1 VLDLGPAAG
10 LIWRPEE
17 GSMDDP
23 IYVTRDG
30 PIATVVLNRPEKLN
44 AISVA
49 MSRRL
54 QEVMEACDRDDDLR
68 CVVLRG
74 TGGRAF
80 SVGADISEFEAT
92 RSSAAKPREYARVSY
107 RAFHSVRAC
116 RHPVVAMIQGLC
128 VGGGFGLA
136 ALCDLKVCGESSRF
150 GVPIKRLGLV
160 ESHQELEAIVRA
172 IGAGPTLEILLT
184 GDLLDAQAAVRI
196 GFVNRVVPDDRV
208 EVETHAVAGKIAE
221 GAPLAARWHKQF
233 VYDLAAGRPLS
244 DEERDVAYQCFDT
257 EDFQIGYRAF
267 LAKTTPRFV
276 GR

>member
-1 VLDLGPAAG
+1 
-10 LIWRPEE
+10 
-17 GSMDDP
+17 MDDP
-23 IYVTRDG
+23 IYVTREG

-44 AISVA
+44 AMSMA
-49 MSRRL
+49 MARRL
-54 QEVMEACDRDDDLR
+54 REIMEACDGDADLR

-92 RSSAAKPREYARVSY
+92 RSSAAKAREYARVGNP
-107 RAFHSVRAC
+107 AFHSVRAC
-116 RHPVVAMIQGLC
+116 RHPVIALIQGLC

-136 ALCDLKVCGESSRF
+136 ALCDIKVCGESSRF

-160 ESHQELEAIVRA
+160 ESHDELEAVVRA

-184 GDLLDAQAAVRI
+184 GDLLDAAGALRI

-208 EVETHAVAGKIAE
+208 EEETFAMARRIAE
-221 GAPLAARWHKQF
+221 GAPLAARWHKRF
-233 VYDLAAGRPLS
+233 VYDLVARRPLT
-244 DEERDVAYQCFDT
+244 DEERDVAYHCFDT
-257 EDFQIGYRAF
+257 QDFQIGYRAF

>member
-1 VLDLGPAAG
+1 
-10 LIWRPEE
+10 
-17 GSMDDP
+17 MDDP
-23 IYVTRDG
+23 IYLTRDG
-30 PIATVVLNRPEKLN
+30 AIATVVLNRPEKLN
-44 AISVA
+44 AMSVA
-49 MSRRL
+49 MARRL
-54 QEVMEACDRDDDLR
+54 EELMVACDRDADLR

-92 RSSAAKPREYARVSY
+92 RSSAAKAREYARVTNP
-107 RAFHSVRAC
+107 AFQSVRAC
-116 RHPVVAMIQGLC
+116 RHPVVALIEGLC

-136 ALCDLKVCGESSRF
+136 ALCDIKVCGASSRF

-160 ESHQELEAIVRA
+160 ESHDEMEAIVRA

-184 GDLLDAQAAVRI
+184 GDLLDAETALRI

-208 EVETHAVAGKIAE
+208 EEETYALAQRIAD
-221 GAPLAARWHKQF
+221 GAPLAARWHKRF
-233 VYDLAAGRPLS
+233 VYDLVSRRPLT
-244 DEERDVAYQCFDT
+244 DAEKDVAYHCFDT

>member
-1 VLDLGPAAG
+1 M
-10 LIWRPEE
+10 
-17 GSMDDP
+17 SDP
-23 IYVTRDG
+23 IFVTRDG

-54 QEVMEACDRDDDLR
+54 REIMEACDQNETLR

-74 TGGRAF
+74 AGGRAF
-80 SVGADISEFEAT
+80 SVGADIAEFEAT
-92 RSSAAKPREYARVSY
+92 RSSAAKAREYARVGNP
-107 RAFHSVRAC
+107 AFQSVRAC
-116 RHPVVAMIQGLC
+116 RHPVVALVEGLC

-136 ALCDLKVCGESSRF
+136 ALCDIKVCGESSRF

-160 ESHQELEAIVRA
+160 ESHEELEAMVRA

-184 GDLLDAQAAVRI
+184 GDLIDAQAALRI
-196 GFVNRVVPDDRV
+196 GFVNRVMPDDRV
-208 EVETHAVAGKIAE
+208 EEETYAIARKISD
-221 GAPLAARWHKQF
+221 GAPLAARWHKRF
-233 VYDLAAGRPLS
+233 VYDLVARRPLTA
-244 DEERDVAYQCFDT
+244 EERDVAYHCFDT

>member
-1 VLDLGPAAG
+1 
-10 LIWRPEE
+10 
-17 GSMDDP
+17 MDDP

-30 PIATVVLNRPEKLN
+30 PVATVALNRPEKLN

-54 QEVMEACDRDDDLR
+54 REIMEECDRDETLR

-92 RSSAAKPREYARVSY
+92 RSSAAKAREYARVGNP
-107 RAFHSVRAC
+107 AFQAVRSC
-116 RHPVVAMIQGLC
+116 RHPVVALVEGLC

-136 ALCDLKVCGESSRF
+136 ALCDIKVCGESSRF
-150 GVPIKRLGLV
+150 GVPVKRLGLV
-160 ESHQELEAIVRA
+160 ESHEELEAVVRA

-184 GDLLDAQAAVRI
+184 GDLLDARATLRI

-208 EVETHAVAGKIAE
+208 EEETYALARRIAE
-221 GAPLAARWHKQF
+221 GAPLAARWHKRF
-233 VYDLAAGRPLS
+233 VYDLVARRPLTA
-244 DEERDVAYQCFDT
+244 EERDVAYHCFDT

>member
-1 VLDLGPAAG
+1 
-10 LIWRPEE
+10 
-17 GSMDDP
+17 MDDP
-23 IYVTRDG
+23 IYLTRDG
-30 PIATVVLNRPEKLN
+30 AIATVVLNRPEKLN
-44 AISVA
+44 AMSVA
-49 MSRRL
+49 MARRL
-54 QEVMEACDRDDDLR
+54 EELMVACDRDADLR

-92 RSSAAKPREYARVSY
+92 RSSAAKAREYARVTNP
-107 RAFHSVRAC
+107 AFQSVRAC
-116 RHPVVAMIQGLC
+116 RHPVVALIEGLC

-136 ALCDLKVCGESSRF
+136 ALCDIKVCGASSRF

-160 ESHQELEAIVRA
+160 ESHDEMEAIVRA

-184 GDLLDAQAAVRI
+184 GDLLDAQAALRI

-208 EVETHAVAGKIAE
+208 EEETYALAQRIAD
-221 GAPLAARWHKQF
+221 GAPLAARWHKRF
-233 VYDLAAGRPLS
+233 VYDLVARRPLT
-244 DEERDVAYQCFDT
+244 DAEKDAAYHCFDT

-267 LAKTTPRFV
+267 LSKTPPRFV

>member
-1 VLDLGPAAG
+1 MS
-10 LIWRPEE
+10 E
-17 GSMDDP
+17 P

-44 AISVA
+44 AMSVA
-49 MSRRL
+49 MNRRL
-54 QEVMEACDRDDDLR
+54 REIMEACDADPDLR

-80 SVGADISEFEAT
+80 CVGADIAEFEAT
-92 RSSAAKPREYARVSY
+92 RSSAAKAREYARLGNP
-107 RAFHSVRAC
+107 ALQSVREC
-116 RHPVVAMIQGLC
+116 RHPVVALIQGLC

-136 ALCDLKVCGESSRF
+136 ALADIKVCGESSRF

-160 ESHQELEAIVRA
+160 ESHEELEAVVRA

-184 GDLLDAQAAVRI
+184 GDLLDARDALRV

-208 EVETHAVAGKIAE
+208 EDEAYAVARKIAE
-221 GAPLAARWHKQF
+221 GAPLAARWHKRF
-233 VYDLAAGRPLS
+233 VYDLVARRSLT
-244 DEERDVAYQCFDT
+244 DEERDVAYHCFDT
-257 EDFQIGYRAF
+257 EDFRIGYRAF

>member
-1 VLDLGPAAG
+1 MS
-10 LIWRPEE
+10 E
-17 GSMDDP
+17 P

-54 QEVMEACDRDDDLR
+54 REIMEACDRDEDLR
-68 CVVLRG
+68 CVVVRG

-80 SVGADISEFEAT
+80 SVGADIAEFEAT
-92 RSSAAKPREYARVSY
+92 RSSAAKAREYARVGNP
-107 RAFHSVRAC
+107 AFQSVRSC
-116 RHPVVAMIQGLC
+116 RHPVVALVEGLC

-136 ALCDLKVCGESSRF
+136 ALCDIKVCGESSRF

-160 ESHQELEAIVRA
+160 ESHEELEALVRA
-172 IGAGPTLEILLT
+172 VGAGPTLEILLT
-184 GDLLDAQAAVRI
+184 GDLLDARAALRI
-196 GFVNRVVPDDRV
+196 GFVNRVVADDHV
-208 EVETHAVAGKIAE
+208 EEETYAIARKIAE
-221 GAPLAARWHKQF
+221 GAPLAARWHKRF
-233 VYDLAAGRPLS
+233 VYDLVARRALTA
-244 DEERDVAYQCFDT
+244 EERDVAYHCFDT

-267 LAKTTPRFV
+267 LAKTTPRFI

>member
-1 VLDLGPAAG
+1 
-10 LIWRPEE
+10 
-17 GSMDDP
+17 MDDP

-30 PIATVVLNRPEKLN
+30 PIAIVALNRPEKLN
-44 AISVA
+44 AMSVA

-54 QEVMEACDRDDDLR
+54 REIMEACDRDESLR

-92 RSSAAKPREYARVSY
+92 RSSAAKAREYARAGNP
-107 RAFHSVRAC
+107 AFHSVRAC

-136 ALCDLKVCGESSRF
+136 ALCDVKICGESSRF
-150 GVPIKRLGLV
+150 GVPVKRLGLV
-160 ESHQELEAIVRA
+160 ESHQELEAVVRA
-172 IGAGPTLEILLT
+172 IGAGPTLEMLLT
-184 GDLLDAQAAVRI
+184 GDLLDATSALRI
-196 GFVNRVVPDDRV
+196 GFVNRVVADERV
-208 EVETHAVAGKIAE
+208 EEETYGVARKIAE

-233 VYDLAAGRPLS
+233 VYDLVARRPLT
-244 DEERDVAYQCFDT
+244 DEEREVAYQCFDT

>member
-1 VLDLGPAAG
+1 MSDQ
-10 LIWRPEE
+10 
-17 GSMDDP
+17 

-30 PIATVVLNRPEKLN
+30 PIATVALNRPEKLN

-54 QEVMEACDRDDDLR
+54 REIMEECDRDETLR

-80 SVGADISEFEAT
+80 SVGADIAEFEAM
-92 RSSAAKPREYARVSY
+92 RSSAAKAREYARVGTP
-107 RAFHSVRAC
+107 AFHSVRAC
-116 RHPVVAMIQGLC
+116 RHPVIALIQGLC

-136 ALCDLKVCGESSRF
+136 ALCDIKVCGESSRF

-160 ESHQELEAIVRA
+160 ESHDELEAVVRA

-184 GDLLDAQAAVRI
+184 GDLLNAAGALRI
-196 GFVNRVVPDDRV
+196 GFVNRVVPDGCV
-208 EVETHAVAGKIAE
+208 EEETYAMAGRIAE
-221 GAPLAARWHKQF
+221 GAPLAARWHKRF
-233 VYDLAAGRPLS
+233 VYDLVARRPLT
-244 DEERDVAYQCFDT
+244 DEERDVAYHCFDT
-257 EDFQIGYRAF
+257 QDFQIGYRAF

>member
-1 VLDLGPAAG
+1 MS
-10 LIWRPEE
+10 E
-17 GSMDDP
+17 P
-23 IYVTRDG
+23 IYMTQDG

-54 QEVMEACDRDDDLR
+54 REIMEACDRDTDLR

-74 TGGRAF
+74 IGGRAF

-92 RSSAAKPREYARVSY
+92 RSSAAKAREYARVGNP
-107 RAFHSVRAC
+107 AFQSVRAC
-116 RHPVVAMIQGLC
+116 RHPVVALIEGLC

-136 ALCDLKVCGESSRF
+136 GLADIKVCGESSRF

-160 ESHQELEAIVRA
+160 ESHEELEAVVRA
-172 IGAGPTLEILLT
+172 VGAGPTLEILLT
-184 GDLLDAQAAVRI
+184 GDLLDAQAALRI
-196 GFVNRVVPDDRV
+196 GFVNRVVSDDQV
-208 EVETHAVAGKIAE
+208 EAETYAVARKIAE
-221 GAPLAARWHKQF
+221 GAPLAARWHKRF
-233 VYDLAAGRPLS
+233 VYDLVARRPLTA
-244 DEERDVAYQCFDT
+244 EERDVAYHCFDT

>member
-1 VLDLGPAAG
+1 MS
-10 LIWRPEE
+10 E
-17 GSMDDP
+17 P

-44 AISVA
+44 AMSVA
-49 MSRRL
+49 MNRRL
-54 QEVMEACDRDDDLR
+54 GEIMEACDADLDLR

-80 SVGADISEFEAT
+80 CVGADIAEFEAT
-92 RSSAAKPREYARVSY
+92 RSSAAKAREYARLGNP
-107 RAFHSVRAC
+107 ALQSVREC
-116 RHPVVAMIQGLC
+116 RHPVVALIQGLC

-136 ALCDLKVCGESSRF
+136 ALADIKVCGESSRF

-160 ESHQELEAIVRA
+160 ESHEELEAVVRA

-184 GDLLDAQAAVRI
+184 GDLLDARDALRV

-208 EVETHAVAGKIAE
+208 EEEAYAVARKIAE
-221 GAPLAARWHKQF
+221 GAPLAARWHKRF
-233 VYDLAAGRPLS
+233 VYDLVARRPLT
-244 DEERDVAYQCFDT
+244 DEERDVAYHCFDT
-257 EDFQIGYRAF
+257 EDFRIGYRAF

>member
-1 VLDLGPAAG
+1 M
-10 LIWRPEE
+10 
-17 GSMDDP
+17 SDP

-30 PIATVVLNRPEKLN
+30 AIATVVLNRPEKLN

-54 QEVMEACDRDDDLR
+54 REIMEECDRDESLR

-92 RSSAAKPREYARVSY
+92 RSSAAKAREYARLGNP
-107 RAFHSVRAC
+107 AFQSVRSC
-116 RHPVVAMIQGLC
+116 RHPVVGLVQGLC

-136 ALCDLKVCGESSRF
+136 ALCDIKVCGESSRF
-150 GVPIKRLGLV
+150 GVPVKRLGLV
-160 ESHQELEAIVRA
+160 ESHEELEAVVRA

-184 GDLLDAQAAVRI
+184 GDLLDAQAALRV
-196 GFVNRVVPDDRV
+196 GFVNRVVADDRV
-208 EVETHAVAGKIAE
+208 EEEAYAIARKIAE
-221 GAPLAARWHKQF
+221 GAPLAARWHKRF
-233 VYDLAAGRPLS
+233 VYDLVARRPLTN
-244 DEERDVAYQCFDT
+244 EERDVAYHCFDT

>member
-1 VLDLGPAAG
+1 MS
-10 LIWRPEE
+10 E
-17 GSMDDP
+17 P

-30 PIATVVLNRPEKLN
+30 PVATVVLNRPEKLN
-44 AISVA
+44 AISMA

-54 QEVMEACDRDDDLR
+54 REIMEECDRDEALR
-68 CVVLRG
+68 CVVVRG

-80 SVGADISEFEAT
+80 SVGADIAEFEAT
-92 RSSAAKPREYARVSY
+92 RSSAAKAREYARAGNP
-107 RAFHSVRAC
+107 AFQSVRSC
-116 RHPVVAMIQGLC
+116 RHPVVALVEGLC

-136 ALCDLKVCGESSRF
+136 ALCDIKVCGESSRF

-160 ESHQELEAIVRA
+160 ESHEELEAVVRA

-184 GDLLDAQAAVRI
+184 GDLLDAQAALRI

-208 EVETHAVAGKIAE
+208 EEEAYAIAGKIAE
-221 GAPLAARWHKQF
+221 GAPLAARWHKRF
-233 VYDLAAGRPLS
+233 VYDLVARRPLTA
-244 DEERDVAYQCFDT
+244 EERDVAYHCFDT

>member
-1 VLDLGPAAG
+1 M
-10 LIWRPEE
+10 
-17 GSMDDP
+17 SDP
-23 IYVTRDG
+23 IHVTRDG
-30 PIATVVLNRPEKLN
+30 PIATVTLDRPEKLN
-44 AISVA
+44 AISQA

-54 QEVMEACDRDDDLR
+54 REIMEECDRDGDLR

-74 TGGRAF
+74 AGGRAF

-92 RSSAAKPREYARVSY
+92 RSTAAKAREYARVGNP
-107 RAFHSVRAC
+107 AFHSVRAC
-116 RHPVVAMIQGLC
+116 RHPVVALIQGLC

-136 ALCDLKVCGESSRF
+136 ALCDIKVCGESSRF

-160 ESHQELEAIVRA
+160 ESHEELEAVVRT

-184 GDLLDAQAAVRI
+184 GDLLDARAALRI

-208 EVETHAVAGKIAE
+208 EAETYDLARRIAE
-221 GAPLAARWHKQF
+221 GAPLAARWHKRF
-233 VYDLAAGRPLS
+233 VWDLVARRALTA
-244 DEERDVAYQCFDT
+244 EERDVAYHCFDT

>member
-1 VLDLGPAAG
+1 M
-10 LIWRPEE
+10 
-17 GSMDDP
+17 SDP
-23 IYVTRDG
+23 IFVTRDG

-54 QEVMEACDRDDDLR
+54 REIMEACDQDETLR

-74 TGGRAF
+74 AGGRAF
-80 SVGADISEFEAT
+80 SVGADIAEFEAT
-92 RSSAAKPREYARVSY
+92 RSSAAKGREYARVGNP
-107 RAFHSVRAC
+107 AFQSVRAC
-116 RHPVVAMIQGLC
+116 RHPVVALVEGLC

-136 ALCDLKVCGESSRF
+136 ALCDIKVCGESSRF

-160 ESHQELEAIVRA
+160 ESHEELEAVVRA

-184 GDLLDAQAAVRI
+184 GDLIDAQVALRI

-208 EVETHAVAGKIAE
+208 EEETYAIARKVSD
-221 GAPLAARWHKQF
+221 GAPLAARWHKRF
-233 VYDLAAGRPLS
+233 VYDLVARRPLTA
-244 DEERDVAYQCFDT
+244 EERDVAYHCFDT

>member
-1 VLDLGPAAG
+1 
-10 LIWRPEE
+10 
-17 GSMDDP
+17 MDDP

-44 AISVA
+44 AISMA
-49 MSRRL
+49 MSRKLR
-54 QEVMEACDRDDDLR
+54 EIMEACDRDADLR

-74 TGGRAF
+74 AGGRAF
-80 SVGADISEFEAT
+80 SAGADISEFEAT
-92 RSSAAKPREYARVSY
+92 RSSAAKAREYARVGNP
-107 RAFHSVRAC
+107 AFRSVRAC
-116 RHPVVAMIQGLC
+116 RHPVIALIQGLC

-136 ALCDLKVCGESSRF
+136 ALCDIKVCGESSRF

-160 ESHQELEAIVRA
+160 ESHEELEAIVRA

-184 GDLLDAQAAVRI
+184 GDLLDAQTALRV

-208 EVETHAVAGKIAE
+208 EDEVYAMARRIAE

-233 VYDLAAGRPLS
+233 VYDLVARRPLT
-244 DEERDVAYQCFDT
+244 DAERDVAYRCFDT

>member
-1 VLDLGPAAG
+1 
-10 LIWRPEE
+10 
-17 GSMDDP
+17 MDDP

-49 MSRRL
+49 MSERL
-54 QEVMEACDRDDDLR
+54 REIMEACDRDADLR
-68 CVVLRG
+68 CVVVRG

-92 RSSAAKPREYARVSY
+92 RSSAAKAREYARVGNP
-107 RAFHSVRAC
+107 AFHSVRGC
-116 RHPVVAMIQGLC
+116 RHPVVALIEGLC

-136 ALCDLKVCGESSRF
+136 ALCDIKVCGESSRF

-160 ESHQELEAIVRA
+160 ESHDELEAVVRA

-184 GDLLDAQAAVRI
+184 GDLLDAEAALRI

-208 EVETHAVAGKIAE
+208 EEETYAMARRIAD

-233 VYDLAAGRPLS
+233 VYDLVARRPLT
-244 DEERDVAYQCFDT
+244 DEEKDVAYHCFDT